1 MRITQERGGLT
12 YLRKVFFSS
21 SIYTAAV
28 AICCR
33 PSHSARK
40 ENFVECRLQSTTSS
54 IYSFVFHRREDRCLA
69 LYVLVCSATV
79 SVVVQS
85 CRLSAAAANTLTHR
99 QDVRNLRV
107 HQLPHAQAEEGGPRH
122 AHRGAPEARV
132 PRLRLRR
139 YVSCFFD
146 CLNIDLTLKAIPRQM
161 CQIDKQSSIHNQ
173 NDLREILLMKEDFSL
188 DFHL

>member
-1 MRITQERGGLT
+1 M
-12 YLRKVFFSS
+12 
-21 SIYTAAV
+21 
-28 AICCR
+28 
-33 PSHSARK
+33 
-40 ENFVECRLQSTTSS
+40 ECRLQSTTSS

-69 LYVLVCSATV
+69 LYVLVCSETV

-85 CRLSAAAANTLTHR
+85 CRLSAAANTLTHR

-107 HQLPHAQAEEGGPRH
+107 HQLPDAQAEEGGPRH

-139 YVSCFFD
+139 YVSCLFD

-161 CQIDKQSSIHNQ
+161 CQIDKQSSIDSIHNQ
-173 NDLREILLMKEDFSL
+173 TDLREILLMKEEFSFDFNL
-188 DFHL
+188 